1 MIQLAFTGQGIVAA
15 CAGLALLITA
25 TGRLIWNIRRDPRGE
40 GSRLPRQLPP
50 AE

>member
-1 MIQLAFTGQGIVAA
+1 MIQVAFNGEGIVAA

-25 TGRLIWNIRRDPRGE
+25 TGRLIWNIRRDPQSDDRAL
-40 GSRLPRQLPP
+40 RRQPP